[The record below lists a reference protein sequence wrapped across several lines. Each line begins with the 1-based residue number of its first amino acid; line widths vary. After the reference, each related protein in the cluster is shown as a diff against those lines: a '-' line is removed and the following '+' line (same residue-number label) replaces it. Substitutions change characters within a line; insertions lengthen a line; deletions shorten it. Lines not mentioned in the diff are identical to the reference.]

1 MLMKKTNTFIL
12 FFFIFTGAF
21 SQSIKDKNH
30 NVNIAIKTL
39 KTDKDFKNASIA
51 FFVQDVNTGEII
63 SSLNSDLSIAPAST
77 IKLITAATAIE
88 TLGSNYK
95 FKTRLE
101 YTGKIDKNTGILDGN
116 IIIKGGGD
124 PTLGSKYFTQTEMS
138 KLLENWARAIYKAGI
153 KYINGKIIADA
164 SFYDYQTLPPKWT
177 WEDIGNYFGAGPNGL
192 TFHDNLYSVFFNT
205 SSVVGG
211 KTEIVK
217 TEPEIPDLKFNNQVK
232 SDAIRSDLSYIFGAP
247 YTYERIIEGRLP
259 LNKKNYEVKGSL
271 PDPALFAAQSLK
283 KVLKKNGIASG
294 KATTFRINPKLK
306 KNDTLQHKL
315 LYTGYSPELKEII
328 KLTNFK
334 SINLFAEH
342 LYKQA
347 QLKLAGFDKGKTD
360 KDFIKHF
367 WQKKGMDTVGM
378 FIFDGSGL
386 TRYNGI
392 TAKQLV
398 FILRYMKTK
407 SKYADDFYN
416 SIAIVGKEGTVNNLC
431 KNTSAVNN
439 MRAKSGSLRNVRTY
453 AGYVTSKS
461 GRLLAFSII
470 TNNFNC
476 SSSLARKKIEK
487 VLISLAE
494 FNL

>member
-1 MLMKKTNTFIL
+1 MKKIL
-12 FFFIFTGAF
+12 FFSLTILACSNVF
-21 SQSIKDKNH
+21 SQNKN
-30 NVNIAIKTL
+30 NGINTAIKTL
-39 KTDKDFKNASIA
+39 KYDKDFKNAEIS
-51 FFVQDVNTGEII
+51 FFVQDVNTGKII
-63 SSLNSDLSIAPAST
+63 SSLNPDLSIAPAST
-77 IKLITAATAIE
+77 QKLITTATAIE
-88 TLGSNYK
+88 ILGNTYK

-101 YTGKIDKNTGILDGN
+101 YTGKIDKNTGILEGN

-124 PTLGSKYFTQTEMS
+124 PTLGSKYFSQTEIS

-153 KYINGKIIADA
+153 KYVNGKIIADA
-164 SFYDYQTLPPKWT
+164 SFYDYQTVPPKWT
-177 WEDIGNYFGAGPNGL
+177 WEDMGNYFGAGPNGL
-192 TFHDNLYSVFFNT
+192 TIHDNLYSLFFNT
-205 SSVVGG
+205 SSVKGG
-211 KTEIVK
+211 ETKIVK
-217 TEPEIPDLKFNNQVK
+217 IEPDIAGLNITNNVK
-232 SDAIRSDLSYIFGAP
+232 SDAIHSDLSYIFGAP

-283 KVLKKNGIASG
+283 KVLKKNGITSG
-294 KATTFRINPKLK
+294 KATTFRINPDLK
-306 KNDTLQHKL
+306 KTDTLQHKL
-315 LYTGYSPELKEII
+315 LYTNYSPELKEII
-328 KLTNFK
+328 KCTNFK

-347 QLKLAGFDKGKTD
+347 QLKLAGFDKKKTD

-367 WQKKGMDTVGM
+367 WQKKGMNTGGM

-407 SKYADDFYN
+407 SKYADDFYT
-416 SIAIVGKEGTVNNLC
+416 SIALIGKEGTVKNLC

-461 GRLLAFSII
+461 GKLLAFAII

-476 SSSLARKKIEK
+476 SSSVARKKIEK